1 MAHPAA
7 RGGQSQQRSGQRQGQ
22 GQGQG
27 QGQRTPA
34 PRNDGWMLPEF
45 SQGTQ
50 RAVHG
55 QGHDGRRGMNARRS
69 NSNSSQRH
77 WGTLAMAPPQGTGS
91 HGASANP
98 SGNIYQTQG
107 SSNMGSERS
116 PTLTERF
123 AMGYSIPTDKFN
135 TEAFGTLEF
144 RPTSN
149 NTNNTTTVTAHSGV
163 TNTGANTSIISNHI
177 DEIDSLDDD
186 LDLPDNF
193 LDDDFGIPD
202 KDDSLIQTVTIQSQT
217 DPASDSAQNQAEKTA
232 PHEAALAQEVL
243 RLRLEELEAQLKQK
257 EELLLIKSG
266 EASMLRNK
274 VEDLSSTN
282 RTLDDRFRTTDRQH
296 QDEKKALEEKYRKD
310 LANITMNHQ
319 FEVQRFIADGPPGT
333 RGPKLSELQ
342 AAKKA
347 APQPPPPTFPKEFSA
362 FTMSQSTPQPK
373 IEGFSVSDFVGPPR
387 SPRKNWAV
395 GMNNTQSEKPR
406 VVSSAGVI
414 DPALTTKPTFSL
426 SSIIPM
432 QTDEEVIRDKLLAGR
447 DGSFGLNQLMFI
459 KADEEGDVPLKGT
472 EKYEQ
477 NATLEKTTK
486 ICVEALSDLMCGVD
500 SETRSLAL
508 KATSDLLKISAI
520 MCKPYHIMNA
530 LKVLRVLYS
539 TYEDLA
545 RMVCQGPVAF
555 LDNRKDPVSVTPTET
570 SLSSTLAC
578 IYYLLVAR
586 YAAPP
591 PAPPGSGMFKRE
603 HKLVKEAEEQLEA
616 DIFMLMDLVTR
627 DLPES
632 RLRDLNRPLIRY
644 QAYDQMLRR
653 QLENKEY
660 RTLDRTLRIL
670 DILTTRDAECCK
682 LMIGFSFSQ
691 QSWTNSLSQVETLV
705 RLLDIQTEKLTDMAN
720 GVVPQLQIR
729 VVEIF
734 KRLVRVNYDQ
744 ASKIARHP
752 ELIKTMVSSI
762 RRLVDLAAKIHY
774 QKLSGSLWQYVASE
788 TSTGPSSLAIS
799 MSRTEQLGA
808 RNGSASSLSQFS
820 TPAPVSSSLNTFQK
834 QPQHFQQP
842 SISSGAPA
850 QASSSSAVP
859 SIIST
864 TTPNISSS
872 FMHPRVSSLFG
883 IKSESL
889 LYKPSKTD
897 RTIDGNVGSTTR
909 TELLGP
915 HQKVFDY
922 LCLLKLE
929 MEFMLDSLIAINGY
943 IRHLKEVESNEHYAL
958 SIALAEIMVKDY
970 SLPHQTQ
977 ELAQDTLGML
987 VPDENVEIELLNLV
1001 QGPKKDRSRDP
1012 FYIG

>member
-7 RGGQSQQRSGQRQGQ
+7 RGAQSQQHSGQRQGQ

-27 QGQRTPA
+27 QGQRTQA

-45 SQGTQ
+45 SQGAQ

-55 QGHDGRRGMNARRS
+55 QVRGGRPGMNMQRS

-77 WGTLAMAPPQGTGS
+77 WGTLTMAPPQGTGS
-91 HGASANP
+91 HGASINP
-98 SGNIYQTQG
+98 SGNTYQTQG
-107 SSNMGSERS
+107 SSHMGSERS

-123 AMGYSIPTDKFN
+123 AMGHSIPTDKFN
-135 TEAFGTLEF
+135 TEAFGTLGF
-144 RPTSN
+144 SPTSN

-163 TNTGANTSIISNHI
+163 TNTGANTSINSNQI

-202 KDDSLIQTVTIQSQT
+202 KDDSLIQTVIIQSQT
-217 DPASDSAQNQAEKTA
+217 DPASGGAQTQAEKTA
-232 PHEAALAQEVL
+232 SDEAILAQEVL
-243 RLRLEELEAQLKQK
+243 KQRLEELESQLKQK

-274 VEDLSSTN
+274 VEDLSSAN
-282 RTLDDRFRTTDRQH
+282 RTLDDRFKATDRQH
-296 QDEKKALEEKYRKD
+296 QEEKKALEEKYRKD

-347 APQPPPPTFPKEFSA
+347 APQPPPPAFPKEFSA
-362 FTMSQSTPQPK
+362 FAMSQSTLQPK
-373 IEGFSVSDFVGPPR
+373 IGPPR
-387 SPRKNWAV
+387 SPMMNRTV
-395 GMNNTQSEKPR
+395 GMNNMQSEKPR
-406 VVSSAGVI
+406 VVPNAGVI
-414 DPALTTKPTFSL
+414 DPTLTTKPTFGL
-426 SSIIPM
+426 SSNIPI
-432 QTDEEVIRDKLLAGR
+432 QTDEEIIRDKLLAGR
-447 DGSFGLNQLMFI
+447 DGGFGLSQLMFI
-459 KADEEGDVPLKGT
+459 KADEEGDAPLKGT
-472 EKYEQ
+472 KKYEQ
-477 NATLEKTTK
+477 NATLEKATK
-486 ICVEALSDLMCGVD
+486 ICVEALSGLMCGVD
-500 SETRSLAL
+500 SETQSLAMKTTSELL
-508 KATSDLLKISAI
+508 KASVI
-520 MCKPYHIMNA
+520 MCKPYHIMNT

-555 LDNRKDPVSVTPTET
+555 LDNRKDPAAVTPTET

-591 PAPPGSGMFKRE
+591 PASPGPSMFKRE
-603 HKLVKEAEEQLEA
+603 HKLIKEAEEQLEA

-644 QAYDQMLRR
+644 QVYDQMLRR

-660 RTLDRTLRIL
+660 RTLDRTLKIL

-682 LMIGFSFSQ
+682 LMTGFSFSQ

-705 RLLDIQTEKLTDMAN
+705 RLLDIQTEKLTDMTN
-720 GVVPQLQIR
+720 GLVPQLQIR

-744 ASKIARHP
+744 ATKIARHP

-762 RRLVDLAAKIHY
+762 RRMVDLAAKIHY

-788 TSTGPSSLAIS
+788 SFPGPSSLAIS
-799 MSRTEQLGA
+799 MSRTEQLGT
-808 RNGSASSLSQFS
+808 RNGSASSLSQFLAP
-820 TPAPVSSSLNTFQK
+820 TPVSSSLNMFQK
-834 QPQHFQQP
+834 QPQCFQQ
-842 SISSGAPA
+842 SSTSSGAPA
-850 QASSSSAVP
+850 QASSSSVASSAMP
-859 SIIST
+859 T

-872 FMHPRVSSLFG
+872 FMHPRVSSLVG

-889 LYKPSKTD
+889 LHKPSKTD
-897 RTIDGNVGSTTR
+897 RTIDGDVGSTTR

-943 IRHLKEVESNEHYAL
+943 IRHLKEVESNEYYAL
-958 SIALAEIMVKDY
+958 SIALAEIIVKDY

-977 ELAQDTLGML
+977 ELAQDTLSML
-987 VPDENVEIELLNLV
+987 IPDEDVEIELLNLV
-1001 QGPKKDRSRDP
+1001 QGPRKDRSRDP